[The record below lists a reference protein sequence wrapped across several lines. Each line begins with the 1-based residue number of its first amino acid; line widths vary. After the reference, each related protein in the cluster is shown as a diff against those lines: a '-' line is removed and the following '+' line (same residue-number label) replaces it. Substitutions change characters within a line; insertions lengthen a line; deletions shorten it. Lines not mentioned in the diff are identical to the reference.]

1 MIFTSDVTRTLT
13 AIPGA
18 EGLEVTIRMLNGKRL
33 RKAADASQ
41 MAAVDK
47 VKDIGGVAFLKEIQS
62 FGRDGGDTKDV
73 EKAARDASRA
83 AIAADPLKG
92 YDRNTLV
99 HGGVIAWTAPKEL
112 NQENV
117 EDLREETLDFL
128 AQEILTLAAP
138 KRTAAD
144 QKNG

>member
-41 MAAVDK
+41 MAAIDK

-62 FGRDGGDTKDV
+62 LGG
-73 EKAARDASRA
+73 EEAARDVSKA
-83 AIAADPLKG
+83 AIDADPLKG

-99 HGGVIAWTAPKEL
+99 QVGVIAWTAVRPL
-112 NQENV
+112 TPENL
-117 EDLREETLDFL
+117 EELREETLDFL

-138 KRTAAD
+138 KRTAVE